1 MTDGPGRKTGREKQ
15 KGRGK
20 DSERKR
26 GKEGVDCYRS
36 RICRV
41 AGEEEVCE
49 ADGERVKT
57 TRRQAPRGRCDDQP
71 HKTEAIGLQDLAWP
85 GSPGSP

>member
-1 MTDGPGRKTGREKQ
+1 MTDGPGRRTGRE

-26 GKEGVDCYRS
+26 GKEGVDRYRP

-41 AGEEEVCE
+41 AAEVEVCK

-71 HKTEAIGLQDLAWP
+71 QKKEAIGLRDLAWP
-85 GSPGSP
+85 GTPGSP

>member
-1 MTDGPGRKTGREKQ
+1 MAQGGRLGGKKQ

-26 GKEGVDCYRS
+26 GKEGVDRYRS

-57 TRRQAPRGRCDDQP
+57 TRRQAPQGHCDDQP
-71 HKTEAIGLQDLAWP
+71 HKAEAIGLQDLVWLGSQ
-85 GSPGSP
+85 GSP